1 MQIKNPER
9 LFVTGRSRIVNIV
22 DEESGQRK
30 TNSREGGYGS
40 WAPFKAAEF
49 RLDQS
54 RRGRI
59 SGSKSRLRR
68 RLYAAPNLRE
78 RRARFASGPLRKF
91 LCSGPFLHEPVCGT
105 VPECPGRESL
115 FRISQYRYAPPRGPA
130 PTAHLASSVRLVERL
145 QRVRLC
151 WSSHPPSA
159 VFIPARLRAPI
170 ARRSICIARYRRC
183 RKDLLTHD

>member
-22 DEESGQRK
+22 DEESGQR
-30 TNSREGGYGS
+30 TINEFGYGS

-54 RRGRI
+54 RRRRI
-59 SGSKSRLRR
+59 SGSKSRPRR

-91 LCSGPFLHEPVCGT
+91 LCSGPFLREPVCGT

-130 PTAHLASSVRLVERL
+130 PTARLASSMRLVERL
-145 QRVRLC
+145 QRVSLY

-159 VFIPARLRAPI
+159 VLHSPMACSPASSEPRSSISAPGG
-170 ARRSICIARYRRC
+170 A
-183 RKDLLTHD
+183 